1 LVLTAVGITPP
12 AVPTGGIGS
21 VSTSCASPTAVVPAA
36 APAIVPPTGTLGAS
50 ATVTNCGNVPELGA
64 RVSVS
69 VVPADAPGV
78 AAPPARA
85 RGGRSTAVVAVASGS
100 STSPALA
107 PLPVAD
113 GHRYTVTVEV
123 SLPPGQTDTTG
134 STQQFLV
141 YVTP

>member
-1 LVLTAVGITPP
+1 MPSATP
-12 AVPTGGIGS
+12 
-21 VSTSCASPTAVVPAA
+21 AVVP
-36 APAIVPPTGTLGAS
+36 PTRTLGAS
-50 ATVTNCGNVPELGA
+50 VTVTNCGNVPELGVPCTVTVA
-64 RVSVS
+64 
-69 VVPADAPGV
+69 PADAPGV
-78 AAPPARA
+78 AAPPAGE

-100 STSPALA
+100 STSPTLA

-123 SLPPGQTDTTG
+123 SVPPGQTDPTG